1 MLCLNI
7 SDIAIITVK
16 GADYRCI
23 IRDILHL
30 MIVVIYKM
38 HTKKI
43 NIKNQAH
50 YHYENLFK
58 PKKLETKNIFIDKKS
73 YKDLVIYFTGYHF
86 DKSITMLNVYCD
98 ELIGKIVDFQGKKYL
113 MVHGCTLD
121 KVLDK
126 NKRIGIEKLDDTT
139 F

>member
-1 MLCLNI
+1 M
-7 SDIAIITVK
+7 
-16 GADYRCI
+16 
-23 IRDILHL
+23 
-30 MIVVIYKM
+30 
-38 HTKKI
+38 
-43 NIKNQAH
+43 
-50 YHYENLFK
+50 
-58 PKKLETKNIFIDKKS
+58 
-73 YKDLVIYFTGYHF
+73 IYFTRYHF